1 MSHVTRTASWLPP
14 AESWPSSRDG
24 SSSSQDLDELDDLP
38 YGWEQALDSRG
49 KPYYINHVNKTTTYV
64 APEGCSCESPPAPR
78 DVVLDRDPELGFGF
92 VAGSERPVLVRFV
105 TDNSPSVG
113 KLEPGDQILCVN
125 GEDVSCSAR
134 EHVIAAVRACTERVT
149 LRVCQPARTGN
160 PTRRSALLS
169 AAKRARLRARP
180 PRVRFADSVQLNGAP
195 MYPPSAF
202 SLGDLC
208 LPPMANVLKVFLEN
222 GQTKSFKYDTTTTV
236 ADVVTSLK
244 DKLQIA
250 AEEHFSLVVEH
261 VKSVRRNKLTLLDP
275 KESLA
280 RIAARPGSHKMR
292 CLYRVVF
299 MPSSAAELAQR
310 DLNALDY
317 LYMQS
322 CNDVAQERFAP
333 ELQPD
338 VALRLAALHMH
349 QHALANNF
357 SPAKLT
363 AKAVEREFGL
373 ERFVPCSLLE
383 SMKRKELHRL
393 IAHFLKLNSQMTGSQ
408 RHLTQLQPETPHS
421 ATGKPTS
428 CPLLDVALAAGEYET
443 EEAASTDLTLPQ
455 TQLTDDRQPEASYSA
470 TGKPTACP
478 LLDVA
483 LAAGEYE
490 KEGATPTDRTLPQ
503 TQLTD
508 DRQPKAPHAATGK
521 PTSCPLL
528 DVGLAA
534 GEYEKEEAPSTDL
547 TLPQTQLTDDRQ
559 PKAPHAATGKPTS
572 CPLLDICLAAGEYET
587 ERAPPTDLT
596 LPQTQLA
603 DDRQPEA
610 PHSATGNP
618 TSCPLLDKGLAAG
631 EYETEGATPTD
642 RTLPQTQLADD
653 RQPETP
659 HSATGKLPYIMSTSS
674 NAKLH
679 YLDIV
684 AGLPSYGAKCFSST
698 RPERVLLVSPRFGLS
713 QIVGRGNSVPQPIAS
728 LEEVEAIRVKRECD
742 GTADVAIFLQR
753 HGVLGLMMD
762 ERDAAEMPL
771 VIAGYYRLATGQ
783 DLNVE
788 TEREPITE
796 DIAPPYLSQHCVVPA
811 KWSYLHH
818 NHPEILTKKHFAIFT
833 MPPPYHATN
842 EQKALDTNMNS
853 NISNKNHSNNSSPL
867 IGYDSKPG
875 LLGLDVH
882 FEKCKRNEEF
892 RLFDNDPCYL
902 DDGMGF
908 DLQSVLSM
916 ELLENAANPRLVE
929 AKNEEVLRR
938 VAEMQ
943 KLVENSE
950 QYLTENCDA
959 YAEDYNGMLRDELVG
974 RETCVD
980 PPESDTESNT
990 SRMSTVDDAP
1000 GILKHSDSLLLLTET
1015 INQGLNGLSIPET
1028 EKDSNGLTNRQ
1039 SQGLSAIL
1047 NNCGLTDALLALN
1060 TDLESDNDSSYTPT
1074 NSPIRKH
1081 LQKSTNNKIARTSFG
1096 LHSPDATIDNKESN
1110 LREYLKQLREKS
1122 SKEEET
1128 RAVEF
1133 CQESI
1138 VDNDAE
1144 LIDLTLIPPPQTPDE
1159 LDSATQVPQILPVV
1173 PPSFADERA
1182 NSQENL
1188 TQAPKKNDLEEFIAN
1203 VTVQPPTVKV
1213 TPAIELTP
1221 EEIMSYIIPP
1231 PPPGSNTSTLDREQV
1246 SYVNQS
1252 QILEAKKELQNK
1264 TDTKPANGDVVKG
1277 TLSVSEIRNMFAA
1290 KSLSDAR
1297 NSLLLRE
1304 KSKTQPKDKSES
1316 PKGKRKSVTDR
1327 QSNGNAHVIEY
1338 PTVERKSMFSCCS
1351 KDKNKSDDSNDESEK
1366 IESRMPN
1373 SDSIPD
1379 VCEIRPP
1386 PRRKL
1391 GENKKP
1397 PERPPKTPP
1406 TPAPRPRSNS
1416 FTCVNNELS
1425 TVEIPNNHFSTLNNR
1440 KLNYKVVCDINE
1452 EHHTSYSPPS
1462 LPPRLENRVLSPPP
1476 PILLPPK
1483 KPPLPPVPSI
1493 EVLRMKTSQKQSPI
1507 RNPEQRLA
1515 SIGSPHFQRNLNT
1528 YRNLEIENRLEEEPP
1543 IIRSTHNYSSM
1554 TLQNRHTRSNSE
1566 TKNTILKNKE
1576 ISPALSLCSPQMNRR
1591 FSNRPDILNG
1601 APGHDQRVFSP
1612 PLSERRAFNR
1622 DSSSPVPKVNHVR
1635 FKDDV
1640 VDDIPTPPSPPTVK
1654 FPEFQ
1659 GNNGHVSIENLL
1671 CKTEVAVD
1679 GLLQRLHQAAQK
1691 CSHQHAHGGGEDI
1704 DEAKFQRARS
1714 ELTSCAVSLVGA
1726 SRTLVGALGSGKGSN
1741 AASAL
1746 ADCLAPLRRLS
1757 DLAQALGR
1765 HTSAPLQTRNLV
1777 LRVHDVTAA
1786 FKDLAGAEMAQIIH
1800 EHNAKKSQ
1808 NQDTDSTLEGQ
1819 LALRAECLANV
1830 LATLLRSLRVFS
1842 P

>member
-1 MSHVTRTASWLPP
+1 MLLQQASSSPGPSGTASPKLAPSPRPNPSPSFSVRATGSPSLSDGASSSNSSKLGAGSPKLGASPKYGSPRLGGDSPRLGRGALEDEAALERLQAELKDGWTVHTGRDGRLYYCNHITRTASWLPP
-14 AESWPSSRDG
+14 AESWPAGREG
-24 SSSSQDLDELDDLP
+24 SASGSEQDEEELP
-38 YGWEQALDSRG
+38 YGWEQALDCHG

-78 DVVLDRDPELGFGF
+78 DVVLERDPELGFGF

-125 GEDVSCSAR
+125 GEDVSHAAR
-134 EHVIAAVRACTERVT
+134 EHVISAVRACTERVT
-149 LRVCQPARTGN
+149 LRVCQPARSGN
-160 PTRRSALLS
+160 PARRSALLS

-244 DKLQIA
+244 DKLCIT

-261 VKSVRRNKLTLLDP
+261 VKSLRRNKLTLLDP

-280 RIAARPGSHKMR
+280 RIAARPGSYKMR
-292 CLYRVVF
+292 CLFRIVF
-299 MPSSAAELAQR
+299 MPTSAAELAQR
-310 DLNALDY
+310 DLAALDY
-317 LYMQS
+317 LYMQC

-349 QHALANNF
+349 QHALANNM

-363 AKAVEREFGL
+363 VKAVEREFGL
-373 ERFVPCSLLE
+373 ERFVPSGLLE
-383 SMKRKELHRL
+383 SMKRKELRRL

-408 RHLTQLQPETPHS
+408 RQLTQLQ
-421 ATGKPTS
+421 
-428 CPLLDVALAAGEYET
+428 
-443 EEAASTDLTLPQ
+443 
-455 TQLTDDRQPEASYSA
+455 
-470 TGKPTACP
+470 
-478 LLDVA
+478 
-483 LAAGEYE
+483 
-490 KEGATPTDRTLPQ
+490 
-503 TQLTD
+503 
-508 DRQPKAPHAATGK
+508 
-521 PTSCPLL
+521 
-528 DVGLAA
+528 
-534 GEYEKEEAPSTDL
+534 
-547 TLPQTQLTDDRQ
+547 
-559 PKAPHAATGKPTS
+559 
-572 CPLLDICLAAGEYET
+572 
-587 ERAPPTDLT
+587 
-596 LPQTQLA
+596 
-603 DDRQPEA
+603 
-610 PHSATGNP
+610 
-618 TSCPLLDKGLAAG
+618 
-631 EYETEGATPTD
+631 
-642 RTLPQTQLADD
+642 
-653 RQPETP
+653 
-659 HSATGKLPYIMSTSS
+659 
-674 NAKLH
+674 AKLH

-684 AGLPSYGAKCFSST
+684 AGLPSYGAKCFSSS

-713 QIVGRGNSVPQPIAS
+713 QIVGRSNSVPQPIAS
-728 LEEVEAIRVKRECD
+728 LEEVEGIRVKREWSS
-742 GTADVAIFLQR
+742 GGADVAIFLQR
-753 HGVLGLMMD
+753 DRVLALLMD

-771 VIAGYYRLATGQ
+771 IIAGYYRLVTGQ

-788 TEREPITE
+788 QEREPITE
-796 DIAPPYLSQHCVVPA
+796 DIAPPYLSQHNVVPA
-811 KWSYLHH
+811 KWSYLHYDD
-818 NHPEILTKKHFAIFT
+818 PTTITKKHFAIFS
-833 MPPPYHATN
+833 MPPPYHSTPD
-842 EQKALDTNMNS
+842 QTKSLDTNMNT
-853 NISNKNHSNNSSPL
+853 NINNRNHSNNSSPL
-867 IGYDSKPG
+867 IGYDSKSG
-875 LLGLDVH
+875 LLGHDVH

-892 RLFDNDPCYL
+892 RLFDPNDACYL

-916 ELLENAANPRLVE
+916 ELLENANNPRLVE

-950 QYLTENCDA
+950 QYLTENSDYDA
-959 YAEDYNGMLRDELVG
+959 YHENLRDELVG
-974 RETCVD
+974 KETCVD
-980 PPESDTESNT
+980 NVESDTESNT
-990 SRMSTVDDAP
+990 SRMSSADDAP

-1015 INQGLNGLSIPET
+1015 INQGLNGLSVPENG
-1028 EKDSNGLTNRQ
+1028 KDNNSLTNRQ

-1047 NNCGLTDALLALN
+1047 NNCGLTDALIALN
-1060 TDLESDNDSSYTPT
+1060 TDMCHSESDNDSLYTPT
-1074 NSPIRKH
+1074 SSPIRKH
-1081 LQKSTNNKIARTSFG
+1081 QNKSTTKGVRTSFG
-1096 LHSPDATIDNKESN
+1096 LVSPDATQDNKEPN
-1110 LREYLKQLREKS
+1110 LKEYLKQLREKS
-1122 SKEEET
+1122 SKEEARPTEYP
-1128 RAVEF
+1128 F
-1133 CQESI
+1133 FYQESV

-1159 LDSATQVPQILPVV
+1159 LDSATQVPHILPIV
-1173 PPSFADERA
+1173 PPSFADDKV

-1188 TQAPKKNDLEEFIAN
+1188 ANAPKKNALEEFIAN
-1203 VTVQPPTVKV
+1203 VTIQPPTVKV

-1231 PPPGSNTSTLDREQV
+1231 PPASNSSTLDREQV
-1246 SYVNQS
+1246 SYANHS
-1252 QILEAKKELQNK
+1252 QILEAKKEQANSEA
-1264 TDTKPANGDVVKG
+1264 KPSNGDVVKG

-1297 NSLLLRE
+1297 NSLLL
-1304 KSKTQPKDKSES
+1304 KDKEKGKTTAQTKSDS
-1316 PKGKRKSVTDR
+1316 PKGKRKSVPSGDK
-1327 QSNGNAHVIEY
+1327 QSNGTAHVIEY
-1338 PTVERKSMFSCCS
+1338 PTVERKGMFSCCS
-1351 KDKNKSDDSNDESEK
+1351 KDKNKSEENSDESEK
-1366 IESRMPN
+1366 VDAQIQN

-1386 PRRKL
+1386 PRRK
-1391 GENKKP
+1391 GSDCRKA

-1416 FTCVNNELS
+1416 FTCLNNEL
-1425 TVEIPNNHFSTLNNR
+1425 TAVEIANNHFSTLNNR
-1440 KLNYKVVCDINE
+1440 KLNYKVICDINE
-1452 EHHTSYSPPS
+1452 QSMQNPPQ
-1462 LPPRLENRVLSPPP
+1462 LPPRLENKVLSPPP

-1493 EVLRMKTSQKQSPI
+1493 EVLRMKNAQKQSPL

-1528 YRNLEIENRLEEEPP
+1528 YRNLELENRLTDEETQN
-1543 IIRSTHNYSSM
+1543 IRSTPNYSSM
-1554 TLQNRHTRSNSE
+1554 TLQSRHVRSNSE
-1566 TKNTILKNKE
+1566 TKNTILKNNT
-1576 ISPALSLCSPQMNRR
+1576 ALSLCSPQMNRR
-1591 FSNRPDILNG
+1591 FSNRPDLLNG
-1601 APGHDQRVFSP
+1601 APGERVFSP
-1612 PLSERRAFNR
+1612 PLSERQSFRR
-1622 DSSSPVPKVNHVR
+1622 DSASPTPKVQNHVR
-1635 FKDDV
+1635 FKDEV

-1659 GNNGHVSIENLL
+1659 SGNNGHVSIENLL

-1679 GLLQRLHQAAQK
+1679 GLLQRLHQVAQK

-1714 ELTSCAVSLVGA
+1714 ELTSCAVTLVGA
-1726 SRTLVGALGSGKGSN
+1726 SRALVGALGGSQGGT
-1741 AASAL
+1741 AATAL
-1746 ADCLAPLRRLS
+1746 ADCLTPLRRLS

-1786 FKDLAGAEMAQIIH
+1786 FKELAGAEMAQIIH
-1800 EHNAKKSQ
+1800 EHNTKKAQ
-1808 NQDTDSTLEGQ
+1808 GPGHETNSTLEGQ

>member
-1 MSHVTRTASWLPP
+1 MLLQQASSSPGPSGAASPKLAPSPRPNPSPSLSARLTGSPSLSDGPSSSNSPKLGGNSPKLGASPKYGSPRLSGSPRPSTAVEDEAALERLQVELKEGWTVHTGRDGRLYYCNHITRTASWLPP
-14 AESWPSSRDG
+14 VESWPSSRDG
-24 SSSSQDLDELDDLP
+24 SSSSHADPDDLDDLP

-64 APEGCSCESPPAPR
+64 APEGCACESPPAPR
-78 DVVLDRDPELGFGF
+78 DVVLERDPELGFGF

-134 EHVIAAVRACTERVT
+134 EHVISAVRACAERVT

-160 PTRRSALLS
+160 PMRRSALLS

-244 DKLQIA
+244 DKLCIT

-363 AKAVEREFGL
+363 VKAVEREFGL
-373 ERFVPCSLLE
+373 ERFVPSGLLE
-383 SMKRKELHRL
+383 SMKNKELRRL

-408 RHLTQLQPETPHS
+408 RQLTQLQ
-421 ATGKPTS
+421 
-428 CPLLDVALAAGEYET
+428 
-443 EEAASTDLTLPQ
+443 
-455 TQLTDDRQPEASYSA
+455 
-470 TGKPTACP
+470 
-478 LLDVA
+478 
-483 LAAGEYE
+483 
-490 KEGATPTDRTLPQ
+490 
-503 TQLTD
+503 
-508 DRQPKAPHAATGK
+508 
-521 PTSCPLL
+521 
-528 DVGLAA
+528 
-534 GEYEKEEAPSTDL
+534 
-547 TLPQTQLTDDRQ
+547 
-559 PKAPHAATGKPTS
+559 
-572 CPLLDICLAAGEYET
+572 
-587 ERAPPTDLT
+587 
-596 LPQTQLA
+596 
-603 DDRQPEA
+603 
-610 PHSATGNP
+610 
-618 TSCPLLDKGLAAG
+618 
-631 EYETEGATPTD
+631 
-642 RTLPQTQLADD
+642 
-653 RQPETP
+653 
-659 HSATGKLPYIMSTSS
+659 
-674 NAKLH
+674 AKLH

-713 QIVGRGNSVPQPIAS
+713 QIVGRSNSVPQPIAS

-742 GTADVAIFLQR
+742 GCADVAIFLRR
-753 HGVLGLMMD
+753 HGVLALLMD

-783 DLNVE
+783 ELNVE
-788 TEREPITE
+788 QEREPITE
-796 DIAPPYLSQHCVVPA
+796 DIAPPYLSQHCVLPA
-811 KWSYLHH
+811 KWSYLRYD
-818 NHPEILTKKHFAIFT
+818 HPDILTKKHYAIFS
-833 MPPPYHATN
+833 MPPPYHSTP
-842 EQKALDTNMNS
+842 EQKSLDTNMNS
-853 NISNKNHSNNSSPL
+853 SITNRNHSNNSSPL

-875 LLGLDVH
+875 LLGHDVH

-892 RLFDNDPCYL
+892 RLFDPNDSCYL

-916 ELLENAANPRLVE
+916 ELLENAANPKLVE

-959 YAEDYNGMLRDELVG
+959 YTEDYNGLLRDELVG
-974 RETCVD
+974 KETSVD
-980 PPESDTESNT
+980 HLESDTESNN
-990 SRMSTVDDAP
+990 SRMSAVDDAP

-1015 INQGLNGLSIPET
+1015 INQGLSGLSVPET
-1028 EKDSNGLTNRQ
+1028 EKDNNTSLTNRQ

-1060 TDLESDNDSSYTPT
+1060 TDLESDNDSLYTPT

-1081 LQKSTNNKIARTSFG
+1081 QQKSTNNKIVRTSFG
-1096 LHSPDATIDNKESN
+1096 LHSPDATLDNKETN
-1110 LREYLKQLREKS
+1110 LKEYLKQLREKS
-1122 SKEEET
+1122 SKEESET
-1128 RAVEF
+1128 KLEDF
-1133 CQESI
+1133 PCYYQESI

-1159 LDSATQVPQILPVV
+1159 LDGATQVPQILPVV
-1173 PPSFADERA
+1173 PPSFADEKA

-1188 TQAPKKNDLEEFIAN
+1188 TQAPKANTLEEFIAN
-1203 VTVQPPTVKV
+1203 VTIQPPTVKV

-1231 PPPGSNTSTLDREQV
+1231 PPGSNSSTLDREQV

-1252 QILEAKKELQNK
+1252 QIIEAEKQLIDANA
-1264 TDTKPANGDVVKG
+1264 KPANGDVVKG

-1304 KSKTQPKDKSES
+1304 KNKAQTQGKSDS
-1316 PKGKRKSVTDR
+1316 PKGKRKSVTDK

-1338 PTVERKSMFSCCS
+1338 PTVERKGMFSCCS
-1351 KDKNKSDDSNDESEK
+1351 KDKNKSDDSNDEMEK
-1366 IESRMPN
+1366 IESHIQN

-1386 PRRKL
+1386 PRRKS
-1391 GENKKP
+1391 GENRKP
-1397 PERPPKTPP
+1397 PDRPPKTPP

-1416 FTCVNNELS
+1416 FTCLNNELS
-1425 TVEIPNNHFSTLNNR
+1425 AVEITNNHFSTLNNR
-1440 KLNYKVVCDINE
+1440 KLNYRVVCEINE
-1452 EHHTSYSPPS
+1452 GQTYTGQSPPQ

-1483 KPPLPPVPSI
+1483 KPPLPPVPSM
-1493 EVLRMKTSQKQSPI
+1493 EVLRMKNSQKQSPV

-1528 YRNLEIENRLEEEPP
+1528 YRNLENESRLDEEPQS
-1543 IIRSTHNYSSM
+1543 IRSTPNYSSM
-1554 TLQNRHTRSNSE
+1554 TLQSRHVRSHSE

-1576 ISPALSLCSPQMNRR
+1576 MSTALSLCSPQMNRR
-1591 FSNRPDILNG
+1591 FSNSNRPDILNG
-1601 APGHDQRVFSP
+1601 APGSDQRVFSP
-1612 PLSERRAFNR
+1612 PLSERKTFQRE
-1622 DSSSPVPKVNHVR
+1622 SSSPVPKVNHVR
-1635 FKDDV
+1635 FKDEV
-1640 VDDIPTPPSPPTVK
+1640 VDDIPTPPSPPSKK
-1654 FPEFQ
+1654 FPELA
-1659 GNNGHVSIENLL
+1659 NNGHVSMEALL

-1679 GLLQRLHQAAQK
+1679 GLLQRLHQVAQK

-1704 DEAKFQRARS
+1704 DDIKFQRARS

-1726 SRTLVGALGSGKGSN
+1726 SRSLVGALGSTQGS
-1741 AASAL
+1741 AAAAAL
-1746 ADCLAPLRRLS
+1746 ADCLTPLRRLS

-1800 EHNAKKSQ
+1800 DHNAKRSQ
-1808 NQDTDSTLEGQ
+1808 NQDKDSTLEGQ

>member
-1 MSHVTRTASWLPP
+1 MSAEVPMAKGPGCFTFFSDHQEWKCPYDNLSGYLYKTASWLPP

-24 SSSSQDLDELDDLP
+24 SASSQDLDELEDLP

-125 GEDVSCSAR
+125 GEDVSCAAR

-408 RHLTQLQPETPHS
+408 RQLTQLQ
-421 ATGKPTS
+421 
-428 CPLLDVALAAGEYET
+428 
-443 EEAASTDLTLPQ
+443 
-455 TQLTDDRQPEASYSA
+455 
-470 TGKPTACP
+470 
-478 LLDVA
+478 
-483 LAAGEYE
+483 
-490 KEGATPTDRTLPQ
+490 
-503 TQLTD
+503 
-508 DRQPKAPHAATGK
+508 
-521 PTSCPLL
+521 
-528 DVGLAA
+528 
-534 GEYEKEEAPSTDL
+534 
-547 TLPQTQLTDDRQ
+547 
-559 PKAPHAATGKPTS
+559 
-572 CPLLDICLAAGEYET
+572 
-587 ERAPPTDLT
+587 
-596 LPQTQLA
+596 
-603 DDRQPEA
+603 
-610 PHSATGNP
+610 
-618 TSCPLLDKGLAAG
+618 
-631 EYETEGATPTD
+631 
-642 RTLPQTQLADD
+642 
-653 RQPETP
+653 
-659 HSATGKLPYIMSTSS
+659 
-674 NAKLH
+674 AKLH

-684 AGLPSYGAKCFSST
+684 ASLPSYGAKCFSST

-728 LEEVEAIRVKRECD
+728 LEEVEAIRVKREGD

-753 HGVLGLMMD
+753 HGVLGLLMDERDAAEMPLVIAGTQPIASLEEVEAIRVKREGDGTADVAIFLQRHGVLGLLMD

-788 TEREPITE
+788 TEREPVTE

-811 KWSYLHH
+811 KWSYLHY

-853 NISNKNHSNNSSPL
+853 NISNRNHSNNSSPL
-867 IGYDSKPG
+867 IGYDAKPG
-875 LLGLDVH
+875 LLGHDVH

-1028 EKDSNGLTNRQ
+1028 EKDNNSLTTRQ

-1081 LQKSTNNKIARTSFG
+1081 LQKSTNNKIVRTSFG
-1096 LHSPDATIDNKESN
+1096 LHSPDATLDNKESN

-1122 SKEEET
+1122 SKEEEA

-1159 LDSATQVPQILPVV
+1159 LDSATQVPQILPIV

-1203 VTVQPPTVKV
+1203 VTVPPPTVKV

-1264 TDTKPANGDVVKG
+1264 TDAKPANGDVVKG

-1304 KSKTQPKDKSES
+1304 KSKAQANNKTDS
-1316 PKGKRKSVTDR
+1316 PKSKRKSVTDR

-1386 PRRKL
+1386 PRRKP

-1406 TPAPRPRSNS
+1406 APAPRPRSNS
-1416 FTCVNNELS
+1416 FTCINNELS

-1452 EHHTSYSPPS
+1452 ENHISHSPPS

-1493 EVLRMKTSQKQSPI
+1493 EVLRMKTSQKQSPV

-1528 YRNLEIENRLEEEPP
+1528 YRNLEIENRLTEEEPP
-1543 IIRSTHNYSSM
+1543 NIRSTHNYSSM

-1576 ISPALSLCSPQMNRR
+1576 MSPALSLCSPQMNRR

-1612 PLSERRAFNR
+1612 PLSERKAFR
-1622 DSSSPVPKVNHVR
+1622 DGSSPVPKVNHVR

-1640 VDDIPTPPSPPTVK
+1640 VDDIPTPPSPPAK
-1654 FPEFQ
+1654 FPEIQ

-1800 EHNAKKSQ
+1800 EHNAKKNQ